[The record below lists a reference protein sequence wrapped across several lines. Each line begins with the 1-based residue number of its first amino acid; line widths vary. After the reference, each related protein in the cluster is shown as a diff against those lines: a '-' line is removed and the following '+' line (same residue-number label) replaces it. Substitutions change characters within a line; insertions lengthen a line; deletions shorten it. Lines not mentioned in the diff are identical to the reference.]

1 MLIGMLDINRRR
13 VLPLGPCRT
22 GLGAGERLSSQAV
35 LSFIW
40 YWLKELAAH
49 AMLTW
54 SDEQIAHFLH
64 LSSPEAPTVISWAI
78 PISLGFVTLLAYHAY
93 HSSIAPVAA
102 SVNAVSY
109 VAIPSW
115 R

>member
-1 MLIGMLDINRRR
+1 MPHGIRGW
-13 VLPLGPCRT
+13 
-22 GLGAGERLSSQAV
+22 GAFIIAQAV